1 VSPEKRRGLLQILH
15 STRALDSGLRLALRR
30 TTGLAPSYSIGKH
43 LEQLCAAGR
52 ITKSAEV
59 HYKKTVADVRNR
71 YLHKA
76 NAFPSSSK
84 EVDNLVAEIGECLS
98 QVLAKL

>member
-1 VSPEKRRGLLQILH
+1 MI
-15 STRALDSGLRLALRR
+15 
-30 TTGLAPSYSIGKH
+30 PSYSIGKY

-52 ITKSAEV
+52 LTKSAEV
-59 HYKKTVADVRNR
+59 HYKNTVADVRNR